1 MAEIEV
7 CTDPE
12 SGKYA
17 PLDPEQHITI
27 NKERRKITI
36 FYDTY

>member
-7 CTDPE
+7 CTDFE
-12 SGKYA
+12 NREYA